1 MKEDETENVKEIVGL
16 ENDLEKEVSSL
27 LEKNENTRV
36 VDLSEV
42 VEEIQNE
49 TDEDINLTKMT
60 ISELRDYAVNKGI
73 AIDPKI
79 KKKTEIIELLET
91 TI

>member
-1 MKEDETENVKEIVGL
+1 
-16 ENDLEKEVSSL
+16 
-27 LEKNENTRV
+27 
-36 VDLSEV
+36 
-42 VEEIQNE
+42 
-49 TDEDINLTKMT
+49 MT